1 MPFSTSISILECC
14 MIVGPHSTKLPQSWD
29 TGSDQPSVPAI
40 SISVLQYLVD
50 GNRLSQETAC
60 RLFGGFPVFTAL
72 LSQSAF
78 LFVNCREGSASHSL
92 HLALAMVMVTFRTF
106 SGLFT
111 DPFLSGRT
119 ELLLLQVRCI
129 SHQNSQRLF

>member
-1 MPFSTSISILECC
+1 

-72 LSQSAF
+72 LSQSAS

-111 DPFLSGRT
+111 HPFLSSVIGV
-119 ELLLLQVRCI
+119 LLHVRCI
-129 SHQNSQRLF
+129 PHQNSQRLF